1 MPPADASLHDAVSHL
16 YQDHHG
22 WLQGWLR
29 RRLGC
34 AENAADLAQDTFAR
48 LLASR
53 RVPAR
58 GSSTPPGAWPTWLS
72 SSTAWKTPEALRR
85 RSGGLVGMP
94 SL

>member
-34 AENAADLAQDTFAR
+34 AENAADLAQDTF
-48 LLASR
+48 
-53 RVPAR
+53 
-58 GSSTPPGAWPTWLS
+58 
-72 SSTAWKTPEALRR
+72 
-85 RSGGLVGMP
+85 
-94 SL
+94 

>member
-53 RVPAR
+53 RVLDARETHAHLTPAAKGPR
-58 GSSTPPGAWPTWLS
+58 PHWRPTPHTE
-72 SSTAWKTPEALRR
+72 TP
-85 RSGGLVGMP
+85 
-94 SL
+94 

>member
-48 LLASR
+48 RPGLEQWQYFH
-53 RVPAR
+53 
-58 GSSTPPGAWPTWLS
+58 SS
-72 SSTAWKTPEALRR
+72 
-85 RSGGLVGMP
+85 
-94 SL
+94 

>member
-34 AENAADLAQDTFAR
+34 AENAADLAQDTFVKVLVSRQAAR
-48 LLASR
+48 IDEPRAFLTTIPA
-53 RVPAR
+53 RVP
-58 GSSTPPGAWPTWLS
+58 GLTMTGQYLPSGAPTC
-72 SSTAWKTPEALRR
+72 
-85 RSGGLVGMP
+85 
-94 SL
+94 